1 MKQLLPAMC
10 ALQLFACTGV
20 AQEQN
25 VSVNAILNN
34 EQFRNVRNMNVSVPT
49 GPNGPNG
56 NVYEVNINVS
66 GNRLR
71 PDVGG
76 PNVQGFT
83 SSVIPKQS
91 INRQVVNRP
100 KPTVANNKAKP
111 KPSPGVASAV
121 TRRPQ
126 PRPNSVA
133 VPQTRRR
140 AVRPASQ
147 AVTTPVIAAPA
158 VQIQEPQPVI
168 INVPVIQADNNMPV
182 MQQTMNN
189 DMAVQTAV
197 AAPAVNAISAPAM
210 RRTVSS
216 AGSGSSAGTHRS
228 KSKRHGSFSYQAA
241 KKLKKLFAH
250 NRKGKFDPAKCFV
263 WS

>member
-1 MKQLLPAMC
+1 M
-10 ALQLFACTGV
+10 
-20 AQEQN
+20 N
-25 VSVNAILNN
+25 VNTILNSG
-34 EQFRNVRNMNVSVPT
+34 QFRNVSNINVSVPT

-66 GNRLR
+66 DNRLR
-71 PDVGG
+71 PNVGG

-91 INRQVVNRP
+91 TNRQVVNRP

-111 KPSPGVASAV
+111 KPSPGVASAA

-126 PRPNSVA
+126 PRPNTVSA
-133 VPQTRRR
+133 PQTRRR
-140 AVRPASQ
+140 TVRPASQ

-168 INVPVIQADNNMPV
+168 INVPVIQAENNIPV
-182 MQQTMNN
+182 MQQTMSN
-189 DMAVQTAV
+189 DMAVQAAV
-197 AAPAVNAISAPAM
+197 TAPAVNAVGTPAM

-216 AGSGSSAGTHRS
+216 AGSGSSAGTRRS

-263 WS
+263 WN